1 MKTKV
6 FVLAAALSIAILS
19 FSVVSPVFA
28 AAPLSSGSGNGGGGN
43 GNQGATGTGTG
54 VPVEQ
59 SINLDGALN
68 DLLHANLAVDLGIGT
83 EELAARL
90 DAGETI
96 SSIALSLGF
105 DSALISD
112 MLVQARTDA
121 LAQAVADGLIT
132 QEQTDWLASRGNQTP
147 AASYSDGICDDTG
160 DCIADGTYQSTM
172 TKNGN
177 RKGYGS

>member
-6 FVLAAALSIAILS
+6 FVLAAVLIIAILS

-28 AAPLSSGSGNGGGGN
+28 VAPLSSGSGNGGGGN

-68 DLLHANLAVDLGIGT
+68 DLLHANLVAALGIRT
-83 EELAARL
+83 EDLTARL
-90 DAGETI
+90 DAGETF
-96 SSIALSLGF
+96 SAIALSLGF
-105 DSALISD
+105 DSAEISD
-112 MLVQARTDA
+112 MLVQARADA
-121 LAQAVADGLIT
+121 FAQAVAEGLIT
-132 QEQTDWLASRGNQTP
+132 QEVADWLASRGNQTP
-147 AASYSDGICDDTG
+147 AASYGDGICDDTG
-160 DCIADGTYQSTM
+160 DCVAEGTYQSTM